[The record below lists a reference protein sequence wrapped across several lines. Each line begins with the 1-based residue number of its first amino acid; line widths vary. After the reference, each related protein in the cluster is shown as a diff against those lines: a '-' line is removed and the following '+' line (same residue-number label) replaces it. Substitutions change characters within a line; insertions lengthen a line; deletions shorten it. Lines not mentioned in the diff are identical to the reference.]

1 MLEVGRKS
9 PPSPHQYRAVPR
21 GSRGL
26 CLHSPP
32 MGFVKHMLLLRDVDD
47 LTELTLGVETGGT
60 ARPAA
65 VSAQRVGKGSGG
77 ARSRLLSQEGAGPVV
92 RVLGAG
98 AMRYL
103 CCPSALQPSLR
114 SNHR

>member
-9 PPSPHQYRAVPR
+9 PPSPHQRQAVPR
-21 GSRGL
+21 GSSGL
-26 CLHSPP
+26 CLHGPP
-32 MGFVKHMLLLRDVDD
+32 MGFVRYVLLLGDFDD
-47 LTELTLGVETGGT
+47 LMELTLGVETGGT

-65 VSAQRVGKGSGG
+65 VGAQRVGKGSGG
-77 ARSRLLSQEGAGPVV
+77 GRSRLLSWEGAGPVV

-98 AMRYL
+98 AMRCL